1 MISSKK
7 IRPVFSAMIT
17 LILFVVVPY
26 LLPDYI
32 PPHIN
37 ALIVESGIDLDWF
50 LNQLMVV
57 GAVTAAITLVKG
69 LAGKTSPVWLLA
81 SLAQNVSSLV
91 FTLILLGAGNIMSLG
106 VVEFTMY
113 VENATNYIMMNMRV
127 LVYLSIEVVAL
138 SMIRSYL
145 VWREARVEAAP
156 PGRIPA

>member
-1 MISSKK
+1 MSTKKTRPFISA
-7 IRPVFSAMIT
+7 IIT

-26 LLPDYI
+26 MLPEYI
-32 PPHIN
+32 PPDVN
-37 ALIVESGIDLDWF
+37 QLIAESQIDLDWF
-50 LNQLMVV
+50 LNQIMLV

-91 FTLILLGAGNIMSLG
+91 FTLILLGAGDIMSLG
-106 VVEFTMY
+106 VVELTMDA
-113 VENATNYIMMNMRV
+113 ENATNYITMNMRV
-127 LVYLSIEVVAL
+127 LLYLSIEVVIL

-145 VWREARVEAAP
+145 LWREARIEAAP

>member
-1 MISSKK
+1 MSNRN
-7 IRPVFSAMIT
+7 IRPFVSAMIT

-26 LLPDYI
+26 LLPEYI
-32 PPHIN
+32 PPDIDR
-37 ALIVESGIDLDWF
+37 LIVESGIDLDRF

-69 LAGKTSPVWLLA
+69 LAGKTSSVWLLA

-91 FTLILLGAGNIMSLG
+91 FTLILLGAGDIMSLG
-106 VVEFTMY
+106 VVELTMY
-113 VENATNYIMMNMRV
+113 AENAANYIKMNMRV
-127 LVYLSIEVVAL
+127 LVYLSVEVVAL

>member
-1 MISSKK
+1 MSTQR
-7 IRPVFSAMIT
+7 IRPVVSAIIT

-26 LLPDYI
+26 MLPEYI
-32 PPHIN
+32 PPDVN
-37 ALIVESGIDLDWF
+37 QLIAESGIDLDWF
-50 LNQLMVV
+50 LNEIMLV

-81 SLAQNVSSLV
+81 ALAQNVSSLV
-91 FTLILLGAGNIMSLG
+91 FTLILLGAGDILSLG
-106 VVEFTMY
+106 FVELTMY
-113 VENATNYIMMNMRV
+113 AENATNYITMNMRV

-145 VWREARVEAAP
+145 RWREACIEAAP

>member
-1 MISSKK
+1 MSTKKTRPFISA
-7 IRPVFSAMIT
+7 IIT

-26 LLPDYI
+26 MLPEYI
-32 PPHIN
+32 PPDVN
-37 ALIVESGIDLDWF
+37 QLIAESQIDLDWF
-50 LNQLMVV
+50 LNQIMLV

-91 FTLILLGAGNIMSLG
+91 FTLILLGAGDIMSLG
-106 VVEFTMY
+106 VVELTMDA
-113 VENATNYIMMNMRV
+113 ENATNYITMNMRV
-127 LVYLSIEVVAL
+127 LLYLSIEVVAL

-145 VWREARVEAAP
+145 LWREARIEAAP

>member
-1 MISSKK
+1 MSAKK
-7 IRPVFSAMIT
+7 IRPFISAIIT

-26 LLPDYI
+26 MLPEYI
-32 PPHIN
+32 PPDIN
-37 ALIVESGIDLDWF
+37 QLIAESGIDLDWF
-50 LNQLMVV
+50 LNEIMLI

-91 FTLILLGAGNIMSLG
+91 FTLILLGAGDIMSLG
-106 VVEFTMY
+106 VVELTMNT
-113 VENATNYIMMNMRV
+113 EKATNYIMMNMRV

-145 VWREARVEAAP
+145 LWREARIEAAP

>member
-1 MISSKK
+1 MSNRN
-7 IRPVFSAMIT
+7 IRPFVSAMIT

-26 LLPDYI
+26 LLPEYI
-32 PPHIN
+32 PPDIDR
-37 ALIVESGIDLDWF
+37 LIVESGIDLDRF

-69 LAGKTSPVWLLA
+69 LAGKTSSVWLLA
-81 SLAQNVSSLV
+81 SLAKNVSSLV
-91 FTLILLGAGNIMSLG
+91 FTLILLGAGDIMSLG
-106 VVEFTMY
+106 VVELTMY
-113 VENATNYIMMNMRV
+113 AENAANYIKMNMRV
-127 LVYLSIEVVAL
+127 LVYLSVEVVAL

>member
-1 MISSKK
+1 MSTKKTRHIISA
-7 IRPVFSAMIT
+7 IIT
-17 LILFVVVPY
+17 LILFVIVPY
-26 LLPDYI
+26 MLPEYI
-32 PPHIN
+32 PPDVN
-37 ALIVESGIDLDWF
+37 QLIAESQIDLDWF
-50 LNQLMVV
+50 LNQIMLV

-91 FTLILLGAGNIMSLG
+91 FTLILLGAGDIMSLG
-106 VVEFTMY
+106 VVELTMDA
-113 VENATNYIMMNMRV
+113 ENATNYITMNMRV

-145 VWREARVEAAP
+145 RWREACIEAAP

>member
-1 MISSKK
+1 MSTRN
-7 IRPVFSAMIT
+7 IRPFVSAMIT

-26 LLPDYI
+26 ILPEYI
-32 PPHIN
+32 PPDTN
-37 ALIVESGIDLDWF
+37 RLIVESGIDLDWF
-50 LNQLMVV
+50 LNQIMVV

-69 LAGKTSPVWLLA
+69 VAGKTSPVWLLA

-91 FTLILLGAGNIMSLG
+91 FTLILLGAGDIMSLG
-106 VVEFTMY
+106 VVELNMY
-113 VENATNYIMMNMRV
+113 VENATNYITMNMRV

-145 VWREARVEAAP
+145 VWREARIEAAP

>member
-1 MISSKK
+1 MSTKN
-7 IRPVFSAMIT
+7 IRPVVSAIIT

-26 LLPDYI
+26 MLPEYI
-32 PPHIN
+32 PPDIN
-37 ALIVESGIDLDWF
+37 QLIAESGIDLDWF
-50 LNQLMVV
+50 LNEIMII

-91 FTLILLGAGNIMSLG
+91 FTLILLGAGDIMNLG
-106 VVEFTMY
+106 VVELTMY
-113 VENATNYIMMNMRV
+113 AENATNYITMNMRV
-127 LVYLSIEVVAL
+127 IVYLSIEVVAL

-145 VWREARVEAAP
+145 RWREARVEAAP

>member
-1 MISSKK
+1 MSTKKTRTFISA
-7 IRPVFSAMIT
+7 IIT

-26 LLPDYI
+26 MLPEYI
-32 PPHIN
+32 PPDVN
-37 ALIVESGIDLDWF
+37 QLVAESGIDLDWF
-50 LNQLMVV
+50 LKEIMVV

-81 SLAQNVSSLV
+81 SLAQNVSSLA
-91 FTLILLGAGNIMSLG
+91 FTLILLGAGDIMSLG
-106 VVEFTMY
+106 VVELTMNT
-113 VENATNYIMMNMRV
+113 EKATNYITMNMRV

-145 VWREARVEAAP
+145 LWREARIEAAP

>member
-1 MISSKK
+1 MSTKNIQ
-7 IRPVFSAMIT
+7 PFVSAIIT
-17 LILFVVVPY
+17 LILFVVIPY
-26 LLPDYI
+26 MLPEYI
-32 PPHIN
+32 PPDIN
-37 ALIVESGIDLDWF
+37 QLIAESQIDLDWF
-50 LNQLMVV
+50 LNQIMVV

-106 VVEFTMY
+106 VVELTMY
-113 VENATNYIMMNMRV
+113 AENAKNYITINMRV

>member
-1 MISSKK
+1 MSTQR
-7 IRPVFSAMIT
+7 IRPVVSAIIT

-26 LLPDYI
+26 LLPEYI
-32 PPHIN
+32 PPDVN
-37 ALIVESGIDLDWF
+37 QLIAESQIDLDWF
-50 LNQLMVV
+50 LNEIMLV

-81 SLAQNVSSLV
+81 SLAQNVSSLI
-91 FTLILLGAGNIMSLG
+91 FTLILLGAGDIMSLG
-106 VVEFTMY
+106 VVELTIDA
-113 VENATNYIMMNMRV
+113 EKATNYIMMNMRV

-145 VWREARVEAAP
+145 LWREARVEAAP